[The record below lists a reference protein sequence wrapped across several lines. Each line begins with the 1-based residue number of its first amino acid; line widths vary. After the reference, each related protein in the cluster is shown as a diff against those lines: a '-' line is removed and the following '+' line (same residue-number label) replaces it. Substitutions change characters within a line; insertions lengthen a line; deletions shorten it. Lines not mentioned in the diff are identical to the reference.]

1 MPGLPGLLFCLSA
14 ASLALCRLPDHK
26 CCRRRN
32 CLSGTFNTKL
42 QNRTDPRLVRPG
54 GDDARHDARDAW
66 LRPCGRLRRRW
77 SRRRSQGPGNL
88 TQPLAR
94 RGSRVSRSLD
104 PVHSTDPIK
113 GQDTS
118 PTGPR
123 SSPTTSLLPPTTS
136 ILPPLSRLA
145 PNNSSEIQKLP
156 ADSHRRTPSPAA
168 SRAGRWACCSLAA
181 RQEEEAGRGIY
192 TREAD
197 RIILNKHKLFL
208 RSLPHR

>member
-1 MPGLPGLLFCLSA
+1 MFCLSA

-54 GDDARHDARDAW
+54 GDDAKHDARDAW
-66 LRPCGRLRRRW
+66 LRPCGKLRRRW

-104 PVHSTDPIK
+104 PVHLTDPIK
-113 GQDTS
+113 GQDSS
-118 PTGPR
+118 PTGPL
-123 SSPTTSLLPPTTS
+123 SAQTTSLLPQ
-136 ILPPLSRLA
+136 LSRLA
-145 PNNSSEIQKLP
+145 PNNSSEIQKLS
-156 ADSHRRTPSPAA
+156 AHSHRRKPSPAA

-181 RQEEEAGRGIY
+181 RQEGEAGRGIY
-192 TREAD
+192 TREAG
-197 RIILNKHKLFL
+197 RIILNKHKLFP